1 VAIAF
6 QYCFRNV
13 SRMIQVNQEQL
24 KFDGAH
30 HKVVNVTDLSR
41 VEIELFT
48 LEDSSLIEINR
59 HLRRMC
65 VDSATDVRCWV
76 CCFKSGE

>member
-13 SRMIQVNQEQL
+13 SRTVQVNQEQL

-30 HKVVNVTDLSR
+30 HKVVNVTD
-41 VEIELFT
+41 
-48 LEDSSLIEINR
+48 
-59 HLRRMC
+59 MC
-65 VDSATDVRCWV
+65 T
-76 CCFKSGE
+76 